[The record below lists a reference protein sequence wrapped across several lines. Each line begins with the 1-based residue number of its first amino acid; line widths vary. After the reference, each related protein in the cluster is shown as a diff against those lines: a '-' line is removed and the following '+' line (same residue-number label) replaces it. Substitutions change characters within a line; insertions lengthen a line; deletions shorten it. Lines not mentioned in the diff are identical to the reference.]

1 METQRGK
8 QRLLQLGLPLH
19 NLRIRMPK
27 KYCGYISIIGKPNV
41 GKSTIINS
49 ILKKKI
55 SITSRKS
62 QTTRNNILGIKTV
75 EDKQMIFID
84 TPGMHIK
91 SEKTMNKILNRSAQ
105 SIIDDSD
112 IILFVIQ
119 RLSFDKNDELI
130 LEKLQESNQKII
142 CIVNKIDQVEDK
154 NKFLPFINE
163 ISLKKEFLEIML
175 ISAKTNNGIDD
186 LVSVIKNNLPE
197 NSHIYND
204 DFELEE
210 NNKKFVY
217 SELIREKIIRKLGD
231 ELPHDTFVEIDKID
245 DKDDITE
252 VHATIFVN
260 RKSQKQIVI
269 GTKGEV
275 LKDIGKQARIE
286 IEQQI
291 SRKVFLKTWVKV
303 KKNWNTD
310 SSFIHSLG
318 VGSNYESK

>member
-1 METQRGK
+1 MS
-8 QRLLQLGLPLH
+8 
-19 NLRIRMPK
+19 K
-27 KYCGYISIIGKPNV
+27 KYCGYVSIIGKPNV
-41 GKSTIINS
+41 GKSSIINS

-142 CIVNKIDQVEDK
+142 CIVNKIDQIEDK
-154 NKFLPFINE
+154 NKLLPFINE

-175 ISAKTNNGIDD
+175 ISAKTNYGIDD
-186 LVSVIKNNLPE
+186 LLSVIKNNLPE
-197 NSHIYND
+197 NSHIFKD

>member
-1 METQRGK
+1 MT
-8 QRLLQLGLPLH
+8 
-19 NLRIRMPK
+19 K

-75 EDKQMIFID
+75 GDKQMIFVD

-112 IILFVIQ
+112 IILFVVQ

-130 LEKLQESNQKII
+130 LKKLQESNQKTI
-142 CIVNKIDQVEDK
+142 CIINKIDQVEDK
-154 NKFLPFINE
+154 NKLLPFINE
-163 ISLKKEFLEIML
+163 ISLKKEFFDIML
-175 ISAKTNNGIDD
+175 ISAKTDDGIDD

-197 NSHIYND
+197 NPHIYND
-204 DFELEE
+204 DFKLEK
-210 NNKKFVY
+210 NDKKFVY
-217 SELIREKIIRKLGD
+217 SEFIREKIIRKLGD
-231 ELPHDTFVEIDKID
+231 ELPHDTFVEVDKIIDKNN
-245 DKDDITE
+245 ITE

-269 GTKGEV
+269 GSKGEV
-275 LKDIGKQARIE
+275 LRDIGKQARIE

-291 SRKVFLKTWVKV
+291 KRKVFLKTWVKV

-318 VGSNYESK
+318 VGTYYESK

>member
-1 METQRGK
+1 MT
-8 QRLLQLGLPLH
+8 
-19 NLRIRMPK
+19 K

-75 EDKQMIFID
+75 GDKQMIFVD

-91 SEKTMNKILNRSAQ
+91 SKKTMNKILNRSAQ

-130 LEKLQESNQKII
+130 LKKLQESNQKTI
-142 CIVNKIDQVEDK
+142 CIINKIDQVEDK
-154 NKFLPFINE
+154 NKLLPFINE

-175 ISAKTNNGIDD
+175 ISAKTDNGIDD

-197 NSHIYND
+197 NPHIYND
-204 DFELEE
+204 GFELK
-210 NNKKFVY
+210 NNDKKFVY
-217 SELIREKIIRKLGD
+217 SEFIREKIIRKLGD
-231 ELPHDTFVEIDKID
+231 ELPHDTFVEVDEII

-269 GTKGEV
+269 GSKGEV
-275 LKDIGKQARIE
+275 LRDIGKQARIE

-291 SRKVFLKTWVKV
+291 KRKVFLKTWVKV

-318 VGSNYESK
+318 VGTNYESK